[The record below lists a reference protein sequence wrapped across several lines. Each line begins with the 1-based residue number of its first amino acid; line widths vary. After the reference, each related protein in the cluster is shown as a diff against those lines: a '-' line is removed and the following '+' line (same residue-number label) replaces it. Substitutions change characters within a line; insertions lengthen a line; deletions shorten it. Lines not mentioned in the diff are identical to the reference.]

1 MPAPPSGPRDTHLKG
16 GMRADANPAFTL
28 RQFVE
33 ESFAAYCQQM
43 EDRYNGDTPW
53 PEVED
58 PLTAGR
64 SSGY

>member
-1 MPAPPSGPRDTHLKG
+1 
-16 GMRADANPAFTL
+16 MRADANPAFTL